1 MEIGGITEH
10 IDVAQVVLYAFWLF
24 FAGLILYLRRED
36 RREGYPLE
44 DGITG
49 KVDSVGV
56 TWMATPKRF
65 ALPEG
70 GYAEAPDFKRDTR
83 PVNATPIAAFPGAP
97 LQPTG
102 DPMLA
107 GVGPGSWAER
117 KDIPDMTAG
126 GKPRIV
132 PMRSVSDFGV
142 VDGDPDPRGMPVV
155 AGDGKIAGTVT
166 DLWVDTDEILI
177 RYVEMTV
184 GSGEEARTVLIPAG
198 FTDVRGGKVDVP
210 SIYSTH
216 FANVP
221 AIAGTDRITRLEE
234 EKLMGY
240 FGGGLLYADWR
251 RQEPLV

>member
-1 MEIGGITEH
+1 MEIGAITGH

-24 FAGLILYLRRED
+24 FAGLIIYLRRED

-49 KVDSVGV
+49 KVDSIGV

-70 GYAEAPDFKRDTR
+70 GFVEAPDFKRETR
-83 PVNATPIAAFPGAP
+83 PLNAEPIAAFPGAP
-97 LQPTG
+97 LRPTG

-107 GVGPGSWAER
+107 GVGPGAWAER
-117 KDIPDMTAG
+117 KDIPDMTVD

-142 VDGDPDPRGMPVV
+142 VDGEPDPRGMPVV
-155 AGDGKIAGTVT
+155 GGDGKIGGTVT
-166 DLWVDTDEILI
+166 DVWVDTDEVLI

-184 GSGEEARTVLIPAG
+184 GSGEDARTVLVPAG
-198 FTDVRGGKVDVP
+198 FADVRGGKVDVP
-210 SIYSTH
+210 AIYSDQ
-216 FANVP
+216 FAAVP
-221 AIAGTDRITRLEE
+221 GIAASDRITRLEE
-234 EKLMGY
+234 EKIMGY
-240 FGGGLLYADWR
+240 FGAGLLYADAR
-251 RQEPLV
+251 RQEPIL